1 MNKSLKEEFLKLLE
15 KDKEFRYAVAGYLGF
30 SEILKRLDGIEEEI
44 KKLWESQ
51 NRLWEEIRSLRED
64 QGKLWEEIKALREG
78 QNRLWEEVRAL
89 RKGQEVIWKYIKTG
103 FRGLSRAL
111 GMPFEDYAR
120 AFVELM
126 LSEMGYPEAT
136 VSRRIFVYNGEIL
149 EINVFCEKPLVVG
162 ETTMTVS
169 SIDDARKEVEKVIE
183 RVKFIEKKYGKKP
196 FLTILAVAHVPE
208 DIAKTLKKLTE
219 EHGIKLVLGREIKKY
234 F

>member
-1 MNKSLKEEFLKLLE
+1 MRRI
-15 KDKEFRYAVAGYLGF
+15 KEFRYAVAGYLGF

-44 KKLWESQ
+44 KKLWE
-51 NRLWEEIRSLRED
+51 N
-64 QGKLWEEIKALREG
+64 

-89 RKGQEVIWKYIKTG
+89 RRGQEVIWKYTRAG

-111 GMPFEDYAR
+111 GMSFEDYAR

-136 VSRRIFVYNGEIL
+136 VSRRIFVCNGKIL
-149 EINVFCEKPLVVG
+149 KINVFCEKPLVVG
-162 ETTMTVS
+162 DTTMTVS

-196 FLTILAVAHVPE
+196 FLTVLAVAHVPE
-208 DIAKTLKKLTE
+208 DIAKILKKLTE
-219 EHGIKLVLGREIKKY
+219 EHSIKLVLGREIKKY